1 MVSELDEASVRIL
14 SPAADTI
21 VALDPDVP
29 SGQQRIAFE
38 ASAASLGSRWVLDR
52 RGLSAVHGGLLWAP
66 SPGVHTLSIMRKSG
80 TAPDTIRFSVRGAD
94 SRKFVQEGNKQMSSG
109 RAGPG

>member
-29 SGQQRIAFE
+29 SGEQRIAFE
-38 ASAASLGSRWVLDR
+38 ATAASLDSRWVLDGR
-52 RGLSAVHGGLLWAP
+52 ALGAVHGVLLWAP

-80 TAPDTIRFSVRGAD
+80 TALDTIRFSVRGAD
-94 SRKFVQEGNKQMSSG
+94 QRKFVQEVNRQ
-109 RAGPG
+109 